1 MSPAHPL
8 RSFAEDLVVFRQ
20 LTAPAERAEFTAL
33 MKRAYAQQMSSCAFV
48 QRSPERQVS
57 ARIRRLCE
65 AALPHRDRVYRRH
78 DSRPVHSP
86 TAAIRVEETRMT
98 LSAKLRGLYAIT
110 DTQLIPRQRFI
121 ETVEAAVRG
130 GATMVQLREKDTPP
144 EEVIRLGRDLLAVTR
159 RYGALLI
166 INDHPSVAKAVGA
179 DGAHVGREDPPVHE
193 ARALL
198 GPEAIIGA
206 SCYGD
211 VTRAMAAE
219 QEGADYVAFG
229 TPFPSPTKAKRT
241 DISLGIFGEVKQRV
255 KVPVFAI
262 GGITIDNARQVID
275 AGADGIAVVSGVF
288 AAADVEAAAH
298 ALAQLFAEEKP

>member
-1 MSPAHPL
+1 MVYGFEPNH
-8 RSFAEDLVVFRQ
+8 
-20 LTAPAERAEFTAL
+20 APAMAL
-33 MKRAYAQQMSSCAFV
+33 TV
-48 QRSPERQVS
+48 E
-57 ARIRRLCE
+57 
-65 AALPHRDRVYRRH
+65 D
-78 DSRPVHSP
+78 RPVTEH
-86 TAAIRVEETRMT
+86 
-98 LSAKLRGLYAIT
+98 AKLRGLYAIT
-110 DTQLIPRQRFI
+110 DTKLIPRQRFV

-144 EEVIRLGRDLLAVTR
+144 EEVIRLGRQILAVTR

-166 INDHPSVAKAVGA
+166 INDHPAVAKAIGA
-179 DGAHVGREDPPVHE
+179 DGAHVGREDPPVPE

-198 GPEAIIGA
+198 GPDAIIGA

-229 TPFPSPTKAKRT
+229 TPFPSPTKTKRT
-241 DISLGIFGEVKQRV
+241 DISLGIFREIKQHV

-262 GGITIDNARQVID
+262 GGITIDNASQVIA

-288 AAADVEAAAH
+288 AAADVEAAAYG
-298 ALAQLFAEEKP
+298 LAQLFAGERR